1 MPIVEIK
8 LWAGRDIEFKKK
20 LVEKITKVFE
30 EMGIPR
36 EAVSIVIYD
45 IPKENWAS
53 GGILHSE
60 KFKDIE

>member
-1 MPIVEIK
+1 VEIK
-8 LWAGRDIEFKKK
+8 LWAGRDVEFKKK

-36 EAVSIVIYD
+36 EAVSIIIYD

>member
-1 MPIVEIK
+1 MEIK
-8 LWAGRDIEFKKK
+8 LWAGRDVEFKKK

-36 EAVSIVIYD
+36 EAVSIIIYD